1 MWTKDQTDIF
11 AEFAKDYNV
20 TSPLAK
26 TIDITELLQY
36 LELDGYHGL
45 STDNGELVD
54 NLVAAKVRRKLGSVA
69 IATTPNTKDKFVTD
83 EVQDEA
89 EERKEQLGLVTRL
102 RLRLT
107 PHHISVVNN
116 YLHGSPKLS
125 TSNPPLQA
133 QSRAREAQ
141 GIARETQRQVRGLE
155 EAGQRIQEDLQ
166 RGILAEQSR
175 NVECETVTSS
185 ISTDAFVQRMGDQK
199 REEAILRQELKDM
212 QAQTPVNPSAI
223 PVSSRR
229 LGYPTP
235 STGGAPA
242 NPTRLLSRRGHHS
255 SPTLEASNN

>member
-141 GIARETQRQVRGLE
+141 GIARETQRQVRYVLNH
-155 EAGQRIQEDLQ
+155 LY
-166 RGILAEQSR
+166 
-175 NVECETVTSS
+175 
-185 ISTDAFVQRMGDQK
+185 STDLSCIV
-199 REEAILRQELKDM
+199 
-212 QAQTPVNPSAI
+212 
-223 PVSSRR
+223 
-229 LGYPTP
+229 TP
-235 STGGAPA
+235 SGRITPHLTITGVSKKQD
-242 NPTRLLSRRGHHS
+242 NEFRRISRGGSWLNRVEM
-255 SPTLEASNN
+255 LNARR